1 MVKVLNPKSCE
12 ECHCRKVIFTKLTEE
27 ELDLIHLDRFQVSY
41 KAGEIIFKQGSPAP
55 YFFCITTG
63 LVKIYI
69 EGLEKNVILALV
81 KPVEYAFGPGVY
93 SDERHHFS
101 LAAVEDCTAC
111 LVDMNIFKR
120 LIRQNP
126 GFVEEFIQ
134 RISLQMI
141 SHYEHAVS
149 LTQKQMPGRIA
160 DTLYYL
166 SEKIYKQN
174 PFEMTIS
181 RQELSDLAGMS
192 KESSIRILKEFKDE
206 GILSVDGN
214 TVHILKPE
222 QLMQIREKG

>member
-1 MVKVLNPKSCE
+1 MGKILNSKSCE
-12 ECHCRKVIFTKLTEE
+12 ECFCRKVIFTKLTEE
-27 ELDLIHLDRFQVSY
+27 ELDLIHLDRYQVAY
-41 KAGEIIFKQGSPAP
+41 NAGEIIFKQGSPAP
-55 YFFCITTG
+55 HFFCITSG
-63 LVKIYI
+63 MAKIYI

-81 KPVEYAFGPGVY
+81 KPVEYIFGPGVY

-101 LAAVEDCTAC
+101 AAAVEDSTAC

-141 SHYEHAVS
+141 SHYEHAIS

-206 GILSVDGN
+206 GILEINGN
-214 TVHILKPE
+214 SFHIVKPE
-222 QLMQIREKG
+222 QLRQICETG